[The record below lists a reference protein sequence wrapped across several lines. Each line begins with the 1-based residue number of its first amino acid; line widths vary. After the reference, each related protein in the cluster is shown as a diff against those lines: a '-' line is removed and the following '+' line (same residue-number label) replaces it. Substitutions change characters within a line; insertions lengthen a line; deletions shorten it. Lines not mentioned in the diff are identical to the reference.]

1 MGKMGKCPMCGN
13 ELSNKRYKIEDDIAT
28 KKCEPCGEY
37 KISLMAERTLQ
48 YSPEYE
54 KDKYILSALSR
65 EATENGREIVFT
77 TENIQDYI
85 DSAPIPDGPL
95 EAIDRIILYVYRKS
109 ETAGSYI
116 SLKPEDY
123 PIAYA
128 KNMDEFD
135 FYKKKATEIGY
146 LERDTT
152 KDGSIDYR
160 LTLKGW
166 ERVDE
171 LRKKTPESRQAFVA
185 MRFSDEMKK
194 VYKEAI
200 EPAISDTGY
209 KPMNLAFLEHNEKI
223 DDKIIAEIRK
233 SGLLVADLTENNQG
247 VYFEAGL
254 AMGLG
259 IPVIW
264 TCRKDNFESIHF
276 DTRQYNYIVWEN
288 PDELKEKL
296 INRIEATNPIRNK

>member
-1 MGKMGKCPMCGN
+1 MEKMGKCPICGS
-13 ELSNKRYKIEDDIAT
+13 ELSNKGYMIGYMIDGDKTT

-77 TENIQDYI
+77 TENIQNYI

-109 ETAGSYI
+109 ETADSYI
-116 SLKPEDY
+116 SLKPEDH
-123 PIAYA
+123 PIACA
-128 KNMDEFD
+128 KNVDEFR
-135 FYKKKATEIGY
+135 FYIKKATEIGY
-146 LERDTT
+146 LERDT

-209 KPMNLAFLEHNEKI
+209 KTINL
-223 DDKIIAEIRK
+223 
-233 SGLLVADLTENNQG
+233 
-247 VYFEAGL
+247 
-254 AMGLG
+254 
-259 IPVIW
+259 
-264 TCRKDNFESIHF
+264 
-276 DTRQYNYIVWEN
+276 
-288 PDELKEKL
+288 
-296 INRIEATNPIRNK
+296 